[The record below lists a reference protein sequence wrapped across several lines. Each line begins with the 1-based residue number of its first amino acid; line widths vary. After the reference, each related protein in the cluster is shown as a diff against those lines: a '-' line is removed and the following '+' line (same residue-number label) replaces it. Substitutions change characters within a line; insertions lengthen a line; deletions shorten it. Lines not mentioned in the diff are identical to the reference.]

1 MIQNIDNK
9 QDISKHLLDKLRVG
23 AVIIRF
29 FSDDEPKEKFNCKCE
44 KCDKTRTVV
53 FRVGNWGKKSY
64 KCYPCLLKEG
74 VQNDL

>member
-1 MIQNIDNK
+1 MNDNFNQNG
-9 QDISKHLLDKLRVG
+9 SKNAQNPFLRVG
-23 AVIIRF
+23 AVISLF

-44 KCDKTRTVV
+44 KCNEVRTVV

-74 VQNDL
+74 VQNGL